1 MSDSKAELTGS
12 RPDSS
17 GKPDRTAGPKSEP
30 ADQSPA
36 GENARPKTNV
46 GGSESGSSPAR
57 ADLTERSLGEFRL
70 LRLLGRGGMAEVYL
84 AEQTSLHRRVAVKV
98 LRAELLTDDTH
109 VKRFEREARAAA
121 GLTHP
126 NIVQV
131 YSIGESDGIHYIAQE
146 YVQGVN
152 LQEFLKRKGPPELSA
167 ALHIMRQVAA
177 ALQTAAD
184 AGIVHRD
191 IKPENIMMTRKGEVK
206 VADFGLAQLAQTG
219 DQLQLTQVG
228 MTMGTPLYMSPEQV
242 NGKPLDQRS
251 DIYSFGVTCYHMLA
265 GRPPFRG
272 ETALGVAVKH
282 VNEEPDPLTDERPD
296 LPRALCELVHKMMAK
311 EPQGRYPDARSVV
324 RDLRQIARAVKE
336 QPEEALKRSLSSFQ
350 APRERQSLA
359 ARFFGWSGR
368 KQVIAF
374 IVAFL
379 LTGSLAA
386 GVGWLLRPGDPF
398 QTPAKPAT
406 TPRLDTPGK
415 QFARAV
421 MLVDD
426 EDAWK
431 AVGENF
437 PGDTFYVPRAQQQ
450 LAALYLQQNKLDKAK
465 VLFDHFVSTAGL
477 DPEYKARGFAGQA
490 VIASLRGEYNESQR
504 IIVDD
509 VLAVNKL
516 LDRQMAE
523 LVRQAILRNRQV
535 LGDKVRKDLADLFRR
550 EPPNNNNDD
559 E

>member
-1 MSDSKAELTGS
+1 VSDSEAKLTGS
-12 RPDSS
+12 QPDSPRE
-17 GKPDRTAGPKSEP
+17 PDRS
-30 ADQSPA
+30 
-36 GENARPKTNV
+36 
-46 GGSESGSSPAR
+46 
-57 ADLTERSLGEFRL
+57 
-70 LRLLGRGGMAEVYL
+70 

-109 VKRFEREARAAA
+109 VKRFEQEARAAA

-131 YSIGESDGIHYIAQE
+131 YSIGEADGIHYIAQE

-152 LQEFLKRKGPPELSA
+152 LQEFLKRKGPPELAA

-177 ALQTAAD
+177 ALQVAAD

-219 DQLQLTQVG
+219 EQLNLTQVG

-242 NGKPLDQRS
+242 NGQPLDQRS

-282 VNEEPDPLTDERPD
+282 INEEPDPLADQRPD
-296 LPRALCELVHKMMAK
+296 LPRAVCELVHKMMAK
-311 EPQGRYPDARSVV
+311 QPEDRYPDARSVM
-324 RDLRQIARAVKE
+324 RDLRQIARAVKA
-336 QPEEALKRSLSSFQ
+336 QPDDALKLSLSSL
-350 APRERQSLA
+350 QSPEQRPSLFS
-359 ARFFGWSGR
+359 RFFGWSGR
-368 KQVIAF
+368 KQLITFVIAC
-374 IVAFL
+374 L

-386 GVGWLLRPGDPF
+386 GAGWLLRPGDPF
-398 QTPAKPAT
+398 LIPAKPAK
-406 TPRLDTPGK
+406 TPRLDTAGK

-426 EDAWK
+426 EEAWK

-437 PGDTFYVPRAQQQ
+437 PADTFYLPRAQQQ
-450 LAALYLQQNKLDKAK
+450 LAALYLQQNRLDEASA
-465 VLFDHFVSTAGL
+465 LFGYFVSTAGL

-490 VIASLRGEYNESQR
+490 VIASLRGENSESQR

-509 VLAVNKL
+509 VLPVNKL

-550 EPPNNNNDD
+550 EPPDGDD
-559 E
+559 DQ